1 MPRRNAD
8 TLPARGV
15 PAQRVRAH
23 SLLFPCRRA
32 RPAALRPRRL
42 ARVPVQRL
50 PDERVPH
57 GDGLARA
64 ARRLF
69 EWACLAVAN
78 IVSWNTLL
86 LPGSRATRARKCGV
100 SR

>member
-8 TLPARGV
+8 TIPVPARW
-15 PAQRVRAH
+15 
-23 SLLFPCRRA
+23 
-32 RPAALRPRRL
+32 
-42 ARVPVQRL
+42 VPVQRL